1 MKLTA
6 AVLSG
11 TSSPFVENIHAPFN
25 LGTHYQHGRASPNEM
40 NHAWNTKDNMFILA
54 ALGTD
59 RSDWL
64 KLANNRQYVS
74 SVCSAI
80 PSICQKFPDK
90 SVEFISEHIRRLA
103 EHRFRREWTSDD
115 DDLLRTLHLQH
126 SNSLSYWG
134 VIGVELK
141 RGKDQCR
148 NRWTQIKKTGASMT
162 GPFSPN
168 EIDTLLTLI
177 RKQLGGLEGTP
188 PSSWE
193 SGNLSVDW
201 TAIEKGMPK
210 PNRSGTIYN
219 QKWHALLILDN
230 KELEYDDDI
239 AMLLMLQD
247 IQNDQLVS
255 KENINFAMY
264 SKTFIFSS
272 HKTKKLFE
280 KLNFNPTVDFQVN
293 VESAIQSLLHCA
305 DVIPESDVS
314 KKRGAKKSNAP
325 KAKKARV
332 NG

>member
-1 MKLTA
+1 MINIIINIIIIIIITKVVRIISYIMKLTA

-148 NRWTQIKKTGASMT
+148 NRWTQIKKTGASMIVFKCYKV
-162 GPFSPN
+162 GLG
-168 EIDTLLTLI
+168 LLSRTE
-177 RKQLGGLEGTP
+177 RTE
-188 PSSWE
+188 
-193 SGNLSVDW
+193 
-201 TAIEKGMPK
+201 
-210 PNRSGTIYN
+210 
-219 QKWHALLILDN
+219 
-230 KELEYDDDI
+230 
-239 AMLLMLQD
+239 
-247 IQNDQLVS
+247 
-255 KENINFAMY
+255 
-264 SKTFIFSS
+264 
-272 HKTKKLFE
+272 
-280 KLNFNPTVDFQVN
+280 QV
-293 VESAIQSLLHCA
+293 Q
-305 DVIPESDVS
+305 
-314 KKRGAKKSNAP
+314 G
-325 KAKKARV
+325 
-332 NG
+332 